1 MVMVPTSVLEI
12 IREQWLLAQRLSW
25 RKRRKA
31 MAHLAEV
38 YLPMLVYDSHELH
51 RLKEGQI

>member
-1 MVMVPTSVLEI
+1 MVPTSVLEI